1 MWLCGQPRDAKY
13 WHYVCFAFIVHY
25 CSIDGNIQ
33 PLSTNRHRLWAPL
46 PDEMMKTIMY
56 ECYVPPCV
64 HLDSKLSS
72 LRFDSFHNKFRQ
84 ILYVCHVHGTTM
96 RMTDTNSRNRCGL
109 YFGASILPLPLSS
122 FHRRH
127 QHYVG
132 LHDHNNPGIF
142 LWTSLSN
149 QRHLQSVYN
158 SFLLL

>member
-13 WHYVCFAFIVHY
+13 WHSVCFAFIVHSS
-25 CSIDGNIQ
+25 SIDGNIQ
-33 PLSTNRHRLWAPL
+33 PLSTNIQRIWAPL

-84 ILYVCHVHGTTM
+84 RLYVCHVHGTTM
-96 RMTDTNSRNRCGL
+96 RMTDTNSHNRCGV
-109 YFGASILPLPLSS
+109 YFGASILPLSLSS
-122 FHRRH
+122 FYRRH

-132 LHDHNNPGIF
+132 VHDHNNPGMF
-142 LWTSLSN
+142 LWTN
-149 QRHLQSVYN
+149 QRQLQSLYN
-158 SFLLL
+158 AFLLL